1 MRTFAILALLGLV
14 SAADVE
20 SHAVSQ
26 RLVYKSNVDVDSE
39 SDSDSSDS
47 DSGDEDVSVANEI
60 MFKPGDNGHAGYS
73 RKLPTRFSTGDDDL
87 FVRSMISK
95 YAIEGEVADAE
106 TATGDGVF
114 TMDEAATMA
123 AATEV
128 LANHM
133 NLVGAP
139 AAEYLAT
146 YFAKAWGHF
155 DVNKSGE
162 IAVVRTPEFMRF
174 LCSDQR
180 MSLGQ

>member
-1 MRTFAILALLGLV
+1 MAKVLMIILI
-14 SAADVE
+14 
-20 SHAVSQ
+20 
-26 RLVYKSNVDVDSE
+26 KF
-39 SDSDSSDS
+39 
-47 DSGDEDVSVANEI
+47 I
-60 MFKPGDNGHAGYS
+60 
-73 RKLPTRFSTGDDDL
+73 
-87 FVRSMISK
+87 ISK

-106 TATGDGVF
+106 TPTGDGVF

-128 LANHM
+128 LADHM

-155 DVNKSGE
+155 DVNKAGE